1 MMPPR
6 RDRKPDPATVLL
18 EGIRRNADPVQART
32 LARTMIALMDGHGRP
47 TAMLAAAW
55 AIASQIHAQADEE
68 LGDAIVHALGVL
80 VRFNLA
86 QLRDGEMAERLQAG
100 SATDGSA

>member
-1 MMPPR
+1 
-6 RDRKPDPATVLL
+6 
-18 EGIRRNADPVQART
+18 
-32 LARTMIALMDGHGRP
+32 
-47 TAMLAAAW
+47 
-55 AIASQIHAQADEE
+55 
-68 LGDAIVHALGVL
+68 VL

>member
-1 MMPPR
+1 VAPGSRVMPPG
-6 RDRKPDPATVLL
+6 RDRRPDPATVLL
-18 EGIRRNADPVQART
+18 EGIRRHADPAQART

-68 LGDAIVHALGVL
+68 LGDAIVQALGAL

-86 QLRDGEMAERLQAG
+86 QLRDGSAAG
-100 SATDGSA
+100 SA